1 MGHLT
6 FQRSTMK
13 TAFLALLAI
22 SSVLSERA
30 TYDGYK
36 VLRTQYLN
44 MTTSKALQSLKL
56 EDDFDFWKDPVIG
69 RSADIMASPQML
81 PELQQLLSK
90 HGIHYTVM
98 IEDVEAVTQS
108 QMKPKTKLNAG
119 FDWEDY
125 QSHDDINSFIEG
137 LAASNSEWIS
147 IKSIGQ
153 SHEGRDMKVIEIT
166 KAGPGKPIAWIEA
179 GIHAREWIASATA
192 TFMINELVNNYEEN
206 KAIVDNLN
214 IHFLPMANPDGYEYS
229 RNSDRMWRKNR
240 KDNGGIL
247 GCKGVDLNRN
257 WAFHFNEG
265 GASNNKCSETYHGPS
280 ACSEIE
286 CQNIRDYVLT
296 LDPVPVL
303 ATCLHSYSQLYLWPY
318 GYAYDAY
325 PENYVEIR
333 DLAEEA
339 VKALEAVHGT
349 VFDPINS
356 ADLYPASGASDDWYK
371 SPRSEGGL
379 GARFAYTIE
388 LRDTGT
394 HGFILPENQIKPS
407 GEELWEA
414 ERLVFK
420 KMIEVSN
427 Q

>member
-22 SSVLSERA
+22 TSVLSERA
-30 TYDGYK
+30 TYDGFK

-69 RSADIMASPQML
+69 RSADIMASPHKCCH
-81 PELQQLLSK
+81 LQQFLSK

-108 QMKPKTKLNAG
+108 QMKPNTRLDAG

-125 QSHDDINSFIEG
+125 QSHDDINAFIEG
-137 LAASNSEWIS
+137 LVASNSEWIS

-240 KDNGGIL
+240 NPSPGKDSSKA
-247 GCKGVDLNRN
+247 CKGVDLNRN
-257 WAFHFNEG
+257 WGYHWGEAGVSHNT
-265 GASNNKCSETYHGPS
+265 CSDIYCGTGPF
-280 ACSEIE
+280 SELE
-286 CQNIRDYVLT
+286 ALNIKNYVEALEPT
-296 LDPVPVL
+296 PVL
-303 ATCLHSYSQLYLWPY
+303 GHSIHSYSQLWLWPY
-318 GYAYDAY
+318 GYAYNAY
-325 PENYVEIR
+325 PPNKAEIKK
-333 DLAEEA
+333 LAEDA
-339 VKALEAVHGT
+339 ADALYQVHGT

-356 ADLYPASGASDDWYK
+356 AELYPAAGASDDWY
-371 SPRSEGGL
+371 RGGL
-379 GARFAYTIE
+379 GTRYSFTTE
-388 LRDTGT
+388 LRDTGYY
-394 HGFILPENQIKPS
+394 GFVLPAEQIIPS
-407 GEELWEA
+407 GEELFA
-414 ERLVFK
+414 GMKVVFEK
-420 KMIEVSN
+420 LIEDAGK
-427 Q
+427 

>member
-6 FQRSTMK
+6 LQRSTMK

-22 SSVLSERA
+22 TSVLSERA
-30 TYDGYK
+30 TYDGFK

-81 PELQQLLSK
+81 PELQQFLSK

-108 QMKPKTKLNAG
+108 QMKPNTRLDAG

-125 QSHDDINSFIEG
+125 QSHDDINAFIDG
-137 LAASNSEWIS
+137 LAASNSEWIA

-153 SHEGRDMKVIEIT
+153 SHEGRDMKVIEIN

-214 IHFLPMANPDGYEYS
+214 IHFIPMANPDGYEYS

-240 KDNGGIL
+240 NPSPGKDSSKA
-247 GCKGVDLNRN
+247 CKGVDLNRN
-257 WAFHFNEG
+257 WGYHWGEAGVSHNT
-265 GASNNKCSETYHGPS
+265 CSDIYCGTGPF
-280 ACSEIE
+280 SELE
-286 CQNIRDYVLT
+286 SLNIKNYVEALEPT
-296 LDPVPVL
+296 PVL
-303 ATCLHSYSQLYLWPY
+303 GHCIHSYSQLWLWPY
-318 GYAYDAY
+318 GYAYNAY
-325 PENYVEIR
+325 PPNKAEIKK
-333 DLAEEA
+333 LAEDA
-339 VKALEAVHGT
+339 ADALYQVHGT

-356 ADLYPASGASDDWYK
+356 AELYPAAGASDDWY
-371 SPRSEGGL
+371 RGGL
-379 GARFAYTIE
+379 GTRYSFTTE
-388 LRDTGT
+388 LRDTGYY
-394 HGFILPENQIKPS
+394 GFVLPPEQIIPS
-407 GEELWEA
+407 GEELFA
-414 ERLVFK
+414 GMKVVFEK
-420 KMIEVSN
+420 LIEDAGK
-427 Q
+427 